1 MSSLLSKMHTKFLL
15 SPLLPGQQ
23 DWELIRK
30 SKQCLSDRG
39 RQARREQRFFK
50 TADFLPLVSFG
61 QGKGVRGMTIN
72 LVA

>member
-1 MSSLLSKMHTKFLL
+1 MSSLLSKMHIKLF

-30 SKQCLSDRG
+30 GKQCLSDRG
-39 RQARREQRFFK
+39 RQARWEQRFFR

-61 QGKGVRGMTIN
+61 QEKGAHGMTIN